1 MLICLAI
8 SGAWLLAADQ
18 PEPLVR
24 AHAHNDYYH
33 KRPLLDALA
42 CGFCSVEAD
51 VFLKDGKLLVG
62 HFSFELKKARTLE
75 ALYLQPLAKRVKA
88 NKGGVYKT
96 RTPFHLMIDLKT
108 NGESTYAAL
117 KMLLKKYRFMLTQFT
132 RDSTSLGAITVIISG
147 NRPREVMQK
156 EATRLAGYDG
166 RVSDLAGETN
176 RHFMPWISDSWSSH
190 FKWRGKGDF
199 PEDEKA
205 KLKDIVKRAHNNG
218 QKVRFWAAPDNP
230 PTWAVLHNN
239 GVDLINSDQIKNLAK
254 FLHLKKPQ

>member
-1 MLICLAI
+1 
-8 SGAWLLAADQ
+8 
-18 PEPLVR
+18 
-24 AHAHNDYYH
+24 
-33 KRPLLDALA
+33 
-42 CGFCSVEAD
+42 
-51 VFLKDGKLLVG
+51 
-62 HFSFELKKARTLE
+62 
-75 ALYLQPLAKRVKA
+75 
-88 NKGGVYKT
+88 
-96 RTPFHLMIDLKT
+96 
-108 NGESTYAAL
+108 
-117 KMLLKKYRFMLTQFT
+117 
-132 RDSTSLGAITVIISG
+132 
-147 NRPREVMQK
+147 MQK
-156 EATRLAGYDG
+156 EAKRLAGYDG